1 MFFKLVH
8 WPLSALILFACL
20 ATGCASRVAMNHD
33 RKGDAETAPSGKQGI
48 GPWQAVIG
56 DLSGKSAGGAPSQYM
71 ESQAEELG
79 KVVQT
84 QRIGDGIIVTL
95 SNKALF
101 DFASADLRAESRIP
115 LRKIAAILIKYAK
128 TNLTIAGHTDDIG
141 SIAYNIML
149 SEHRAKAV
157 GDYLVDLGVPRQ
169 RIRIMGLGFERPLAS
184 NASAEGRARNRRV
197 EIHIVPSEELRTGNR
212 PRQG

>member
-8 WPLSALILFACL
+8 WQLSALILFVCL
-20 ATGCASRVAMNHD
+20 ATGCASRDAINGE
-33 RKGDAETAPSGKQGI
+33 RQGDAETAPSGKQAI
-48 GPWQAVIG
+48 RPWQAVIG
-56 DLSGKSAGGAPSQYM
+56 DLSGKSAGGAASQYM
-71 ESQAEELG
+71 ENQAKELG
-79 KVVQT
+79 QVAQT

-101 DFASADLRAESRIP
+101 DFDSADLRAESHTP
-115 LRKIAAILIKYAK
+115 LRQIAAVLSKYAK
-128 TNLTIAGHTDDIG
+128 TGLTIAGHTDDIG
-141 SIAYNIML
+141 SIAYNILL

-157 GDYLVDLGVPRQ
+157 ADYLIDLGVSRQ

-184 NASAEGRARNRRV
+184 NTSAEGRARNRRV

-212 PRQG
+212 PLQG